1 MDVDAAASQGEEAA
15 ADEDI
20 EEDDEEGDA
29 DFVVK
34 CQGCGAKEDD
44 EKEGTLWV
52 QCAGCLVWMH
62 GRCVGR
68 LSLQQCEEL
77 DLTCFE
83 CQMTVA
89 RGGRVQRQTRPSTRR
104 PCTPWCS
111 PPGCAGGKGCDKGM
125 GEYLTREQRELIEDL
140 VFQTAEMENRF
151 NSWEISPL
159 PYEKCV
165 YDHPE
170 HGLVECTAVSWQL
183 GKGTATVQYHD
194 GQYMKERP
202 GAFLQRIVRFAPR
215 WVDSDLDAEAARI
228 GCTQFH
234 PPRKQ
239 LKYEMRRARQR
250 YGYKLP
256 MTPAGRYIRAI
267 KRSSAARAEA

>member
-1 MDVDAAASQGEEAA
+1 M
-15 ADEDI
+15 
-20 EEDDEEGDA
+20 GD
-29 DFVVK
+29 
-34 CQGCGAKEDD
+34 
-44 EKEGTLWV
+44 
-52 QCAGCLVWMH
+52 
-62 GRCVGR
+62 
-68 LSLQQCEEL
+68 
-77 DLTCFE
+77 
-83 CQMTVA
+83 
-89 RGGRVQRQTRPSTRR
+89 
-104 PCTPWCS
+104 
-111 PPGCAGGKGCDKGM
+111 
-125 GEYLTREQRELIEDL
+125 YLTREQRELIEDL

-202 GAFLQRIVRFAPR
+202 GASLQRIVRFAPR
-215 WVDSDLDAEAARI
+215 WADSDLDAEAARI

-256 MTPAGRYIRAI
+256 MTPVGYIRAV